1 MVTLINTNNQYAS
14 AASPALQRPTQQV
27 ALPQPTQQ
35 DDHSTQQ
42 VDEGQDEDVN
52 NDDDTQ
58 SRYRRPLHV
67 LRYDDA
73 PPDSSMSASFQQLVH
88 GSASG
93 GGEYQVRTQE
103 HHVRTVSVV
112 RREGGT
118 GTATSTSTSTF
129 VETPIGLAAFGNIP
143 PFIIYAAYGTEFTN
157 HPI

>member
-1 MVTLINTNNQYAS
+1 MVTLMANQYAS
-14 AASPALQRPTQQV
+14 AASPALHRPTQQV

-35 DDHSTQQ
+35 DDSTQQ
-42 VDEGQDEDVN
+42 VDEGHEGEDEDV
-52 NDDDTQ
+52 DVDHTQ

-73 PPDSSMSASFQQLVH
+73 AADSSMSASFQQLVQ
-88 GSASG
+88 GSGSG
-93 GGEYQVRTQE
+93 GGAYQVRTQE

-129 VETPIGLAAFGNIP
+129 VETPIGLAAFGNI
-143 PFIIYAAYGTEFTN
+143 
-157 HPI
+157 